1 VIEKAALKHGLTL
14 STARWIEELAKELGV
29 KEKRLLKA
37 VVKLAKH
44 GIWLEAE
51 DWRLVARTIDM
62 KYLDMA
68 RGLRHK
74 TRGLRRLP
82 RRGGEGAPR
91 RRRKSRQASPHK
103 RSLEQLV
110 LTQFKTASELV
121 ARPEADT
128 QFKTAYFDAV

>member
-14 STARWIEELAKELGV
+14 STAKWIEELAKELGIG
-29 KEKRLLKA
+29 EKRLLKA

-68 RGLRHK
+68 LDYVI
-74 TRGLRRLP
+74 RRVASGATPAQAVKELP
-82 RRGGEGAPR
+82 TAVEKAGKLAHIRE
-91 RRRKSRQASPHK
+91 
-103 RSLEQLV
+103 V
-110 LTQFKTASELV
+110 LSNLF
-121 ARPEADT
+121 
-128 QFKTAYFDAV
+128 

>member
-1 VIEKAALKHGLTL
+1 MIEKAALKHGFTL

-68 RGLRHK
+68 VDYVI
-74 TRGLRRLP
+74 RR
-82 RRGGEGAPR
+82 
-91 RRRKSRQASPHK
+91 
-103 RSLEQLV
+103 
-110 LTQFKTASELV
+110 TASGATPAKAVRELP
-121 ARPEADT
+121 A
-128 QFKTAYFDAV
+128 AVVKAGKLEHIKEVLSNLF

>member
-1 VIEKAALKHGLTL
+1 VIEKAALKHGFTL

-29 KEKRLLKA
+29 KEKRFLKA

-68 RGLRHK
+68 VDYVI
-74 TRGLRRLP
+74 RRVAS
-82 RRGGEGAPR
+82 GATPAR
-91 RRRKSRQASPHK
+91 AVRELSAAVVKAGK
-103 RSLEQLV
+103 LEHIKEV
-110 LTQFKTASELV
+110 LNNLF
-121 ARPEADT
+121 
-128 QFKTAYFDAV
+128 

>member
-51 DWRLVARTIDM
+51 DWRLVARHIDLSRH
-62 KYLDMA
+62 LDMA
-68 RGLRHK
+68 VDYVI
-74 TRGLRRLP
+74 RRAASGISPAEAVRELP
-82 RRGGEGAPR
+82 AAVEKAGKLAHIRE
-91 RRRKSRQASPHK
+91 
-103 RSLEQLV
+103 V
-110 LTQFKTASELV
+110 LSNLI
-121 ARPEADT
+121 
-128 QFKTAYFDAV
+128 

>member
-1 VIEKAALKHGLTL
+1 VIEKAALRHGFTL

-51 DWRLVARTIDM
+51 DWRLVARAIDT

-68 RGLRHK
+68 VDYVI
-74 TRGLRRLP
+74 RRVAS
-82 RRGGEGAPR
+82 G
-91 RRRKSRQASPHK
+91 ASP
-103 RSLEQLV
+103 
-110 LTQFKTASELV
+110 A
-121 ARPEADT
+121 
-128 QFKTAYFDAV
+128 DAVRELPKAVEKAGKLEHIREVLSNLF

>member
-14 STARWIEELAKELGV
+14 STAKWIEELAKELGIG
-29 KEKRLLKA
+29 EKRLLKA

-68 RGLRHK
+68 LDYVI
-74 TRGLRRLP
+74 RRVASGATPAEAVKELP
-82 RRGGEGAPR
+82 TAVEKAGKLAHIRE
-91 RRRKSRQASPHK
+91 
-103 RSLEQLV
+103 V
-110 LTQFKTASELV
+110 LSNLF
-121 ARPEADT
+121 
-128 QFKTAYFDAV
+128 